1 MTTAQTSTLARLLIV
16 CAASAVLLCSSG
28 CRKAAVE
35 RMPGT
40 AATITP
46 SLNVGDTPYILRP
59 KDPGKAPAPW
69 YREFQV
75 IFDQRPEDEAQ
86 LEAYINENRGPVVE
100 ATNAL
105 LAEIATGVEAQRRP
119 QDNWSLL
126 TAWCGRLKKGGE
138 ISFIADVG
146 LTKVFVRRPGI
157 SFQQLPLE
165 LAVAKLARESG
176 ITDSVPRGYSPL
188 VTWSETD
195 VSVKEA
201 YDAFL
206 PKYGFER
213 RYQDI
218 QGRVT
223 LRMQDFAFRKDFVTS
238 AVNGI
243 LAEGKRL
250 NSTRGGIIV
259 TPKDTPVVPEPPP
272 KDERAVP
279 VPPDPKKK

>member
-1 MTTAQTSTLARLLIV
+1 MLLV
-16 CAASAVLLCSSG
+16 SSG
-28 CRKAAVE
+28 CRKAEVV
-35 RMPGT
+35 RTPGAASITT
-40 AATITP
+40 A
-46 SLNVGDTPYILRP
+46 LNVGDTAYILRP
-59 KDPGKAPAPW
+59 KDSGKVPW

-75 IFDQRPEDEAQ
+75 VFDQRPEDEQQ
-86 LEAYINENRGPVVE
+86 LETFIAANRAPVVE
-100 ATNAL
+100 ATNSL
-105 LAEIATGVEAQRRP
+105 LAEISTAVEAQRRP
-119 QDNWSLL
+119 QDRWSLL
-126 TAWCGRLKKGGE
+126 TAWCGRVKKGGE
-138 ISFIADVG
+138 VSFIAEVG
-146 LTKVFVRRPGI
+146 LTKVFTRRPTI
-157 SFQQLPLE
+157 SFQALPLE

-206 PKYGFER
+206 PQYGFER
-213 RYQDI
+213 KYQDI

-250 NSTRGGIIV
+250 NTTRGGIIV
-259 TPKDTPVVPEPPP
+259 TPRDTPKVPEVIQ
-272 KDERAVP
+272 KEERAVP
-279 VPPDPKKK
+279 VPPPKR